1 MSMSRAVQNLAIN
14 ADNKVLLAKEGGIG
28 RLLAALDKHAEHA
41 GVVEQAVWSLHNI
54 GWSDQ
59 VLQQSIKD
67 AGAEKLVRA
76 AVGGSESTA
85 KTQEQGHRLLHKLAQ
100 L

>member
-1 MSMSRAVQNLAIN
+1 M
-14 ADNKVLLAKEGGIG
+14 
-28 RLLAALDKHAEHA
+28 EHA
-41 GVVEQAVWSLHNI
+41 QDELEQALLDGVPDRSHAKHVGVVQQACWAVSCWVVRL
-54 GWSDQ
+54 GGVQ
-59 VLQQSIKD
+59 KSIQD